1 MRRLLVLAAFGI
13 SAFAAGILPASA
25 ASQVHV
31 CPPEARGEVTHTGE
45 AAWTA
50 TSQSSRVTAARV
62 ETVGGQPSLVCIY
75 RMFGGDYWI
84 YRRPE
89 APFMQC
95 SAGDMGSGR
104 LGFQCVRGR

>member
-13 SAFAAGILPASA
+13 SAFAACILPASA
-25 ASQVHV
+25 ASQVHY
-31 CPPEARGEVTHTGE
+31 CPPEATGVVTHTGE
-45 AAWTA
+45 AAWVA
-50 TSQSSRVTAARV
+50 TNQSSRVTGARV
-62 ETVGGQPSLVCIY
+62 EAIGGQPSLVCIY

-95 SAGDMGSGR
+95 SGGDMGSGR
-104 LGFQCVRGR
+104 LGFLCVRG